1 MLSIKLCGQL
11 YGSCID
17 FPLERSDLCSYV
29 SCPLQSGAQYVLRL
43 SIPIRSY
50 WQKVGYGIRRTT
62 LYIVH
67 SLCVYMCLIILE
79 CCAVYKKV
87 CIGNMECKALEAH
100 PLLYTVYIYTWW
112 FSFQYILY
120 VPVPDCLQFVWVCD
134 HHLYASFYLS
144 FPSHSIVSTKCI

>member
-1 MLSIKLCGQL
+1 MFLCHTLLRFLFTEDVYEMLSIKLCGQL

-50 WQKVGYGIRRTT
+50 WQKVRYGIRRTT

-87 CIGNMECKALEAH
+87 YIGNMECKALE
-100 PLLYTVYIYTWW
+100 
-112 FSFQYILY
+112 
-120 VPVPDCLQFVWVCD
+120 
-134 HHLYASFYLS
+134 ASFYLS